1 MNKTVKEMPNL
12 KKGEKYRWHKTL
24 RFFAVILWGL
34 FLGIHTWTEN
44 LEALLQYQTIK
55 LEWHSSPDFLQFL
68 NFYDIRLIHTDWFWI
83 KLGHFTGFA
92 IMDVLLYIWLE
103 NHKQSI
109 LFSVAFAFITEVL
122 QLFFGRDG
130 RLYDLLIDSFGVL
143 TVYYLLKKS
152 AILQKIIR
160 HLQS

>member
-1 MNKTVKEMPNL
+1 MNKIVNEMPNL
-12 KKGEKYRWHKTL
+12 KKEGNRRL
-24 RFFAVILWGL
+24 SNAFRFYAVLLWGI

-44 LEALLQYQTIK
+44 LEALLQFQSIK
-55 LEWHSSPDFLQFL
+55 FEWHSSPNFLEFF
-68 NFYDIRLIHTDWFWI
+68 NFYDIRLIHPHWFWI

-92 IMDVLLYIWLE
+92 IMDVLLFIWLK

-109 LFSVAFAFITEVL
+109 LISVAFAFITEVL

-143 TVYYLLKKS
+143 SVYYLLKKS
-152 AILQKIIR
+152 AIFQKIIS

>member
-1 MNKTVKEMPNL
+1 MNKTENGISSL
-12 KKGEKYRWHKTL
+12 KKEERYHRQESLK
-24 RFFAVILWGL
+24 FFAVILWGL

-44 LEALLQYQTIK
+44 LEALLRFQTIK
-55 LEWHSSPDFLQFL
+55 FEWHSSPDFLQFF
-68 NFYDIRLIHTDWFWI
+68 NFYDIQLIHPYWFWI

-92 IMDVLLYIWLE
+92 IMDVLLYIWLKD
-103 NHKQSI
+103 HKQSI
-109 LFSVAFAFITEVL
+109 LISVAFAFTTEIL

-152 AILQKIIR
+152 TIFQKIIS
-160 HLQS
+160 HFL